1 MTTPCTVEDIEIFT
15 RRTLRERGAR
25 KAAEKIL
32 EEKSLELFAS
42 NQALKQAKE
51 ELRCQLD
58 ALKIERDRVL
68 MVSRMDH
75 LTGLANRQSFFEWL
89 ETALMTQRPAG
100 ASVKLLLVDLR
111 RFKLINARIGQY
123 GGDEVLKTVASRLKA
138 IADDAKGFAARF
150 GGNEFALC
158 VELPARQAI
167 CYGEHLREVLQEP
180 IYILNRQITVDVA
193 IGAAGTNVAGSN
205 IEGLRRAADFAM
217 QKARALPSGGVCVYD
232 AILKAEANRRHDL
245 EILLRD
251 AIQKNEIEP
260 WFQPIIDP
268 RDPSKLSFEVLA
280 RWQGPD
286 GFVAPMEF
294 IPLTEEIGL
303 RRRLD
308 RYLLQRACE
317 TAKPWIKA
325 GWLNDISVN
334 VSPSDLMSP
343 SFVETLAEVLDKI
356 EFPRDRLVVEVTES
370 VFIED
375 LAFARTQLDAL
386 HALGVKVALDDFGTG
401 YSNLRSLV
409 GLPLSKIKLDRSLIS
424 DLDLNDSVAML
435 ISTITQ
441 WARAINLTI
450 VAEGVETENQLTVLK
465 ALGCTN
471 LQGYYFGKAQSA
483 YDIETLYWP
492 HKMSA

>member
-1 MTTPCTVEDIEIFT
+1 MTYTLSDQDVAMLE
-15 RRTLRERGAR
+15 RRALRERQSR

-32 EEKSLELFAS
+32 EQKSLELFSA
-42 NQALKQAKE
+42 NTDLKKAKE
-51 ELRCQLD
+51 NLRAQIE
-58 ALKIERDRVL
+58 ALQVERDRVL
-68 MVSRMDH
+68 EASRVDH
-75 LTGLANRQSFFEWL
+75 LTGLANRTAFFERL
-89 ETALMTQRPAG
+89 VTALLAPRLQKT
-100 ASVKLLLVDLR
+100 SLKLLLVDLR
-111 RFKLINARIGQY
+111 RFKSINARVGQY
-123 GGDEVLKTVASRLKA
+123 GGDLVLKAVAARLQQV
-138 IADDAKGFAARF
+138 ADEASGFAARF

-158 VELPARQAI
+158 VELPARHAF
-167 CYGEHLREVLQEP
+167 CYAQHLQEVLHQP
-180 IYILNRQITVDVA
+180 IEVLNRQLTLDVA
-193 IGAAGTNVAGSN
+193 IGAAGTNTAGSD

-217 QKARALPSGGVCVYD
+217 QKARALPVGGVCAYD
-232 AILKAEANRRHDL
+232 SELKAEASRRHDL
-245 EILLRD
+245 EILLRK
-251 AIQKNEIEP
+251 AIKKNEIEP

-280 RWQGPD
+280 RWMGPD

-294 IPLTEEIGL
+294 IPLAEELGL

-317 TAKPWIKA
+317 LAKPWIDD
-325 GWLNDISVN
+325 GWLSDISVN

-343 SFVETLAEVLDKI
+343 DFVRILSEVLEQID
-356 EFPRDRLVVEVTES
+356 FPRDRLVIEVTES

-375 LAFARTQLDAL
+375 LAFARSQLDAL
-386 HALGVKVALDDFGTG
+386 HALGLKVALDDFGTG

-424 DLDLNDSVAML
+424 DLDINDSVAML

-471 LQGYYFGKAQSA
+471 LQGYLFGKAQCA
-483 YDIETLYWP
+483 NDIEVAYQP
-492 HKMSA
+492 KKIAV